1 MSTLHEWLA
10 SSGLMPHGF
19 CYQWNPALIWL
30 HVICDALIAASY
42 FSIPVALIYLIRKRR
57 DIPFGW
63 MFLGFSAFIRACG
76 LTHAMDIWTLW
87 IPSYWLSG
95 GVKLATAL
103 LSLPTAVFL
112 VRLMPTALSLPNL
125 EEVRRAN
132 EQLRRQAESLR
143 KSEERFRQMAENIQE
158 IFWMMDPKT
167 KEISY
172 VSPAFE
178 QICESPLESLL
189 QDPKSYRDLIY
200 PEDRVRVLGAL
211 ENLVSSNR
219 LEEEFRI
226 VCPTGALKWVRAIGF
241 TSRDSS
247 GALSSLVGTVQ
258 EITIRKEMESV
269 LRESEDRY
277 RDLVENS
284 TDLICTYDLQGQMLS
299 VNELPCKLL
308 GYSPEELLKKPM
320 RDFLLPEARGQFDE
334 SLLTIR
340 REGFV
345 KGSMVVVSKTGER
358 RIWEFHNT
366 LRTEGVA
373 QPIVRGVAHDVT
385 EQKRLEKAL
394 RLSEEKFAKAFQCSP
409 VEIVIKTI
417 EEGRYIEVNRAFE
430 RDTGFTR
437 AESIGRTSTELGL
450 WDNPA
455 DPAEVVESMKR
466 NGRVHEVEVKSRNK
480 SGDLRLMR
488 FSAEPIQI
496 AGERCMLAVCEDIT
510 ERKKAEAALRQERD
524 RAQQYLDIAD
534 VILLGLDLNG
544 RITLINRKGCA
555 TLGWEEHELLGAA
568 WIETCLPPR
577 TRDAFKNKFHNL
589 VCGDIACVENQVLTK
604 KGEERLIRWRNSLL
618 RDEDGRVVGTLSSG
632 EDITERNRFEMEL
645 QRLSG
650 KLLRLQD
657 EERRRIARD
666 LHDSTGQNLVALATT
681 LAQLD
686 RSIPPNS
693 RKVRS
698 LCYQCQEQIEQCT
711 REIRTLSYLLH
722 PPLLDETGLADAI
735 RQFAHGFTKRS
746 GIRVNVR
753 VSPTFGR
760 MASDVELSLFKV
772 VQESLTNVQRHSG
785 SSQVTIKLDRRP
797 TDTRIEVTDTGRIGS
812 GKRRGINGE
821 IPFEVGVGIP
831 SMQERVKLIGGFFE
845 MDCGDHGTAV
855 RVTIPV
861 PEGRR

>member
-1 MSTLHEWLA
+1 MNSLNEWLS

-30 HVICDALIAASY
+30 HVICDALIAISY
-42 FSIPVALIYLIRKRR
+42 FSIPAALIYLTSKRR

-63 MFLGFSAFIRACG
+63 MFLCFSAFIAACG
-76 LTHAMDIWTLW
+76 LTHGMDIWTLW

-95 GVKLATAL
+95 GVKLGTAL

-125 EEVRRAN
+125 EKVRLAN
-132 EQLRRQAESLR
+132 EQLRSQAESLR

-158 IFWMMDPKT
+158 IFWMMDAKT

-178 QICESPLESLL
+178 QICESPLESLHL
-189 QDPKSYRDLIY
+189 DPKSYRDLIHS
-200 PEDRVRVLGAL
+200 EDRARVLAAL
-211 ENLVSSNR
+211 ESLASSNGF
-219 LEEEFRI
+219 EEEFRI
-226 VCPTGALKWVRAIGF
+226 VCPTGVVKWVRAIGF
-241 TSRDSS
+241 TSKDSA
-247 GALSSLVGTVQ
+247 GNLSALVGTVQ

-284 TDLICTYDLQGQMLS
+284 TDLICTYDLQGQLLS
-299 VNELPCKLL
+299 VNELPSKLL

-320 RDFLLPEARGQFDE
+320 REFLLPEVRAQFDE

-340 REGFV
+340 KEGFV
-345 KGSMVVVSKTGER
+345 KGSMIVLTKTGER

-373 QPIVRGVAHDVT
+373 KPIVRGVAHDVT

-394 RLSEEKFAKAFQCSP
+394 RLSEEKFAKAFQSSP

-417 EEGRYIEVNRAFE
+417 EEGRYIEVNKAFE
-430 RDTGFTR
+430 RSTGFTR
-437 AESIGRTSTELGL
+437 EESIGRTSIELGL
-450 WDNPA
+450 WDTPA
-455 DPAEVVESMKR
+455 DRTGVIEHMKR
-466 NGRVHEVEVKSRNK
+466 EGRLQEVEIKNRNK
-480 SGDLRLMR
+480 SGELRLKR
-488 FSAEPIQI
+488 YSAEPIQI
-496 AGERCMLAVCEDIT
+496 GGEQCMLAVCEDIT
-510 ERKKAEAALRQERD
+510 ERKKAEVALCQERD
-524 RAQQYLDIAD
+524 RAQHYLDIAD

-555 TLGWEEHELLGAA
+555 TLGWEEHELLGVY

-577 TRDAFKNKFHNL
+577 TQEAFKRKFQNL
-589 VCGDIACVENQVLTK
+589 ARGDISCVENQVLTK
-604 KGEERLIRWRNSLL
+604 NGEERLIRWRNSLL
-618 RDEDGRVVGTLSSG
+618 RDEGGCVVGTLSSG
-632 EDITERNRFEMEL
+632 EDITERNRVEMEL

-650 KLLRLQD
+650 QLLRLQD

-666 LHDSTGQNLVALATT
+666 LHDSTGQNLIALATT

-686 RSIPPNS
+686 RSVPPNS

-698 LCYQCQEQIEQCT
+698 LCFQCQTQIEQCT

-722 PPLLDETGLADAI
+722 PPLLDQTGLADAI
-735 RQFAHGFTKRS
+735 RQFADGFTKRS
-746 GIRVNVR
+746 GIRVDVR

-760 MASDVELSLFKV
+760 MSSDVELSLFKV

-785 SSQVTIKLDRRP
+785 SSQVTIKLDRRSK
-797 TDTRIEVTDTGRIGS
+797 DTRIEVTDTGRIGA
-812 GKRRGINGE
+812 GKRRGTNGE

-845 MDCGDHGTAV
+845 IDCGDHGTAV
-855 RVTIPV
+855 RVTIPLN
-861 PEGRR
+861 EGRT